1 MITSA
6 KPITAEEFL
15 LMPDDGKRH
24 ELVEGELTELTP
36 PPGWVHGKTQLN
48 TGIVLREF
56 VRPRRLG
63 DVVTE
68 TGFVISTDPDTVRA
82 PDVAFVSAGRLPKG
96 EPPTGY
102 LRLVPDIAVEV
113 VSPSDTASEIRSRAR
128 MWLEAGCRL
137 VWVVYPASRSVTVYR
152 SMSDAVTLEADDV
165 LDGAPVLDGF
175 GVSVSD
181 LFE

>member
-6 KPITAEEFL
+6 KPITAEQFA

-24 ELVEGELTELTP
+24 ELVAGELVVTP
-36 PPGWVHGKTQLN
+36 PPMPAHGESQAKTGSILL
-48 TGIVLREF
+48 GF
-56 VRPRRLG
+56 VRPRKLG
-63 DVVTE
+63 RVFTE

-82 PDVAFVSAGRLPKG
+82 PDVAFVAADRLP
-96 EPPTGY
+96 ESRLPRGY
-102 LRLVPDIAVEV
+102 FRFAPDIAVEV
-113 VSPSDTASEIRSRAR
+113 VSPSDTASGIRSRVR

-152 SMSDAVTLEADDV
+152 SMSDVTMLESDDV
-165 LDGAPVLDGF
+165 LDGAPVFDGF

>member
-1 MITSA
+1 MTTLA

-36 PPGWVHGKTQLN
+36 PPGWVHGKTQSN
-48 TGIVLREF
+48 TSGVLREF

-96 EPPTGY
+96 EPPAGY
-102 LRLVPDIAVEV
+102 LRLVPDIAAEV
-113 VSPSDTASEIRSRAR
+113 VSPSDTASEIRSRVR

-152 SMSDAVTLEADDV
+152 SMSDVTMLEADDV